1 MRSVAVNGID
11 ESHRVA
17 TKFKNK
23 LVTIPSPG
31 IETLYD
37 VAKHAFDTVR
47 RVFGVGHIFAFDY
60 NSTTFASCPK
70 DHPIHIRVTLKLGR
84 ACSFAL
90 QRCFTFL

>member
-47 RVFGVGHIFAFDY
+47 RLFWGWTHF
-60 NSTTFASCPK
+60 
-70 DHPIHIRVTLKLGR
+70 
-84 ACSFAL
+84 
-90 QRCFTFL
+90 CFRL